1 MICNVGGVDRLAR
14 AVLGAVLLSLVFVGP
29 QSLWGLIGVIPLAT
43 ALLGWCPL
51 YVPLGLNTCRPQ
63 PTELRRGP

>member
-1 MICNVGGVDRLAR
+1 MICNVGGVDRSAR

-51 YVPLGLNTCRPQ
+51 YVPLGLATCRPQ
-63 PTELRRGP
+63 SDQPRSGP

>member
-14 AVLGAVLLSLVFVGP
+14 AVLGAVLISLVFVGP

-51 YVPLGLNTCRPQ
+51 YFPLGLSTCRPQ
-63 PTELRRGP
+63 STELRRGP